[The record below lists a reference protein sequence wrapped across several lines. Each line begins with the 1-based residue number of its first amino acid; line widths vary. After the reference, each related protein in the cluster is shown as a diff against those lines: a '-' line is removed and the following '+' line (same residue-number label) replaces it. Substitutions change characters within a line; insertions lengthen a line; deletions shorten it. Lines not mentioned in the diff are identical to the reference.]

1 MTDILSEYTDVS
13 VTVNL
18 NKLAKWMYDDDSEE
32 FKKMLPSLPVDLVS
46 ESDIL
51 LATHLYQPLAV
62 SQSKFSTSVLSF
74 FIRR

>member
-51 LATHLYQPLAV
+51 LAP
-62 SQSKFSTSVLSF
+62 
-74 FIRR
+74 